1 VEWLDGKGKGAV
13 TDPEPVGKPGLVALL
28 TGKGCVFVGKA
39 VRVIIVVKVLVLTG
53 SETTAEE
60 AAAGLVEM
68 AKVVWI
74 GYGVGA

>member
-1 VEWLDGKGKGAV
+1 M
-13 TDPEPVGKPGLVALL
+13 
-28 TGKGCVFVGKA
+28 FVGKV
-39 VRVIIVVKVLVLTG
+39 VRVIIVVKVFMLTG
-53 SETTAEE
+53 SEATAEE

>member
-1 VEWLDGKGKGAV
+1 MEWLDGKGKGAV
-13 TDPEPVGKPGLVALL
+13 TDPEPVGKPGRVALV
-28 TGKGCVFVGKA
+28 TGKGGVFAGKA
-39 VRVIIVVKVLVLTG
+39 VRRIIEVKMLVLTG

>member
-1 VEWLDGKGKGAV
+1 M
-13 TDPEPVGKPGLVALL
+13 TDPEPVGKPGQVALL
-28 TGKGCVFVGKA
+28 KGKGGVFVGKA

-53 SETTAEE
+53 SEATAEE

-74 GYGVGA
+74 GYEVGA